1 MQQNDFI
8 IEIVKEIKG
17 DILDKLNILENKIQ
31 SLEERIILLEE
42 NKSKMGGK
50 KEDNEI
56 QLNKEDLSSLPLSIQ
71 QESPEQKE
79 YPGQQIEKTEDL
91 QIQDVV
97 PKQFSDN
104 TQIEKEKLGGFI
116 DW

>member
-1 MQQNDFI
+1 MQQNDLI

-42 NKSKMGGK
+42 NKLKIGGK
-50 KEDNEI
+50 KEDTEI
-56 QLNKEDLSSLPLSIQ
+56 QLNNEDLLSLPMSIQ
-71 QESPEQKE
+71 QESPE
-79 YPGQQIEKTEDL
+79 QQIEKTEDL
-91 QIQDVV
+91 QIQDVI

>member
-1 MQQNDFI
+1 MQQNDLI

-42 NKSKMGGK
+42 NKLKMGGK

-56 QLNKEDLSSLPLSIQ
+56 QLNNEDLSSLPLSIQ
-71 QESPEQKE
+71 QESPEQE
-79 YPGQQIEKTEDL
+79 IEKN
-91 QIQDVV
+91 QQPQFQDIV